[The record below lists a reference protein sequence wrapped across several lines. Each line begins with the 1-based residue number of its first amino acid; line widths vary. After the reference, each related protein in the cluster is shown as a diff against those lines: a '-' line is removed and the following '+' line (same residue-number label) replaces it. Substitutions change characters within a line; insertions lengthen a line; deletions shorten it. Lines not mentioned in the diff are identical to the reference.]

1 MFHADTHLL
10 IDHWTRLSR
19 QPAVVADVPDRN
31 SFHPDALGLRLPR
44 LFMAEIAADGCTL
57 RTIGSWI
64 ESFHGKSPTRQP
76 LTTLWRDGSHAMV
89 TAAVAQCVREARP
102 VVIKAAI
109 GLSGDLIEVTLAP
122 LRGASGQID
131 RVVGL
136 YAPLS
141 TLAFGEGDS
150 RLLTGRVCIG
160 MGHSGRTSLS
170 LAAID
175 GRRIA

>member
-10 IDHWTRLSR
+10 IDHWTSLSR
-19 QPAVVADVPDRN
+19 RAGVVADVPDRN

-44 LFMAEIAADGCTL
+44 VFMAEVDASGCRL

-64 ESFHGKSPTRQP
+64 EFFHGSSVKHEP
-76 LTTLWRDGSHAMV
+76 LTTLWRDSSHAMV
-89 TAAVAQCVREARP
+89 TAAVAQCIHETRP

-122 LRGASGQID
+122 LRGATGQID
-131 RVVGL
+131 RIVGL
-136 YAPLS
+136 YTPLS

-160 MGHSGRTSLS
+160 VGNSGRAALS

>member
-10 IDHWTRLSR
+10 IDHWTTLSR
-19 QPAVVADVPDRN
+19 QPSATAGVPDRN

-44 LFMAEIAADGCTL
+44 LFMAEVTPSGARLRIA
-57 RTIGSWI
+57 GSWV
-64 ESFHGKSPTRQP
+64 ESFHGSMLADQP
-76 LTTLWRDGSHAMV
+76 MLGLWRKTSHAMI
-89 TAAVAQCVREARP
+89 AGALAQCIQEVRP
-102 VVIKAAI
+102 FVIKAAI

-122 LRGASGQID
+122 LRGATGQVD

-136 YAPLS
+136 YTPLS

-160 MGHSGRTSLS
+160 AGAAGRPALS
-170 LAAID
+170 LAAIH

>member
-10 IDHWTRLSR
+10 IDHWTTLSR
-19 QPAVVADVPDRN
+19 RAGAVADVPDRN

-44 LFMAEIAADGCTL
+44 LFMAEVAADGCRL
-57 RTIGSWI
+57 RITGSWI
-64 ESFHGKSPTRQP
+64 ESFHGSALTRQP
-76 LTTLWRDGSHAMV
+76 ITTLWRDNSHAMV
-89 TAAVAQCVREARP
+89 TAAVTQCIREASP

-160 MGHSGRTSLS
+160 VGQTGRPPLS

>member
-10 IDHWTRLSR
+10 IHHWTSLSR
-19 QPAVVADVPDRN
+19 RPSTTAGVPNRN
-31 SFHPDALGLRLPR
+31 SFHPDAMGLRLPR
-44 LFMAEIAADGCTL
+44 LFMAEIHVRGCRL
-57 RTIGSWI
+57 RIAGSWI
-64 ESFHGKSPTRQP
+64 ESFHG
-76 LTTLWRDGSHAMV
+76 LTQKDRSLLTLWRETSHAMV
-89 TAAVAQCVREARP
+89 SAALAQCIQEARP

-122 LRGASGQID
+122 LRGPSGQID

-160 MGHSGRTSLS
+160 VGTTGRPPLS
-170 LAAID
+170 LAAIH

>member
-1 MFHADTHLL
+1 MFHADTHML
-10 IDHWTRLSR
+10 IDHWTTLSR
-19 QPAVVADVPDRN
+19 RPGVVGDVPDRN

-44 LFMAEIAADGCTL
+44 LFMAEVTPGGARLRIA
-57 RTIGSWI
+57 GSWI
-64 ESFHGKSPTRQP
+64 ESFHGSKLTDQP
-76 LTTLWRDGSHAMV
+76 MLKLWRETSHAMI
-89 TAAVAQCVREARP
+89 TGAVAQCIQEARP

-122 LRGASGQID
+122 LRGASSQID

-150 RLLTGRVCIG
+150 RLLTGRLCVEVG
-160 MGHSGRTSLS
+160 TSGRPPLS
-170 LAAID
+170 LAAIH